1 MKGCTTGRVLRVCG
15 FNGEVISA
23 ISTGAGNP
31 GNRHGETTMGTSPLM
46 DSANKIEELKGV
58 IVERRSAEAIARA
71 IEAVEAIPQCH
82 RDVLVWTEAK
92 LIDMVQQGRRLI
104 RLHEQGRW

>member
-1 MKGCTTGRVLRVCG
+1 M
-15 FNGEVISA
+15 S
-23 ISTGAGNP
+23 
-31 GNRHGETTMGTSPLM
+31 TSPLM
-46 DSANKIEELKGV
+46 ASANTIEGLKGA
-58 IVERRSAEAIARA
+58 ICERRSADAIARA

-92 LIDMVQQGRRLI
+92 LIDMVQTGRRLI